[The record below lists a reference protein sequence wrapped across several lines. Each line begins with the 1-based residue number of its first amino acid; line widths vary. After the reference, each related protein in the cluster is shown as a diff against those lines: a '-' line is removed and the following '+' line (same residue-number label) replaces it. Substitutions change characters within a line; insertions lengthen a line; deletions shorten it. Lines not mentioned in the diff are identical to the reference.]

1 MIFVLKTFAPAKVL
15 LFFDIAKL
23 FAINKSNIYIYV
35 KNRASALPFYLL
47 SITCVTRACVYA
59 QYKVRAREQKD
70 VLTKRGDSFEPH
82 LFYFLDL
89 SQEDAVFLSFG
100 TIISYSLISLKTI
113 LPFTTFFL
121 AVYRTN
127 KT

>member
-35 KNRASALPFYLL
+35 KNRALALPFHYYLL
-47 SITCVTRACVYA
+47 PVSRVRAPTRNA

-82 LFYFLDL
+82 LFLF
-89 SQEDAVFLSFG
+89 
-100 TIISYSLISLKTI
+100 
-113 LPFTTFFL
+113 P
-121 AVYRTN
+121 
-127 KT
+127 